1 MSDYDIKKLYAEYE
15 TAKADKEAAIQ
26 EQIAE
31 RQQRAESRKPKFILG
46 TDIEYEPPRWL
57 IPGYIQRG
65 AITLVAAHPGTGK
78 TAFACGLAA
87 CISTGTPIYD
97 VPIEKPGKVLMLS
110 GEDDASVL
118 IGRFVASG
126 GDRKN
131 IIFADNIGASGLTM
145 VSPEVEEVVKRHD
158 VSLVVFDPY
167 QLFLGANID
176 MNKAN
181 QTRPVLTKLAEMC
194 KRTDCAAVIVAHQ
207 TKNSSDITA
216 SLRALGSVDLPAA
229 CRSVLNIIRD
239 PENKEGCIV
248 INTKNNSAPIADS
261 LTYQFIDRG
270 GILFTGYTDKT
281 IDELET
287 AAKQK
292 KQRVHDYE
300 HEPLVQVCNQLIA
313 DNPDGVKLTY
323 FQFDTACN
331 QVLGLVPYLQSNRSV
346 LKKRL
351 LSIQDE
357 MLDRDGI
364 MMEVGVILADNK
376 RGIALNRHHLP
387 KAYQAKIIDKLN

>member
-1 MSDYDIKKLYAEYE
+1 MPDYDFDQLMADYYA
-15 TAKADKEAAIQ
+15 AKADKETAIQ
-26 EQIAE
+26 EQIEE
-31 RQQRAESRKPKFILG
+31 RQQRTESHKAKFILG

-87 CISTGTPIYD
+87 CISTGSPIYD
-97 VPIEKPGKVLMLS
+97 IPIEKPGKVLMLS
-110 GEDDASVL
+110 GEDDASAL
-118 IGRFVASG
+118 IGRFTASG
-126 GDRKN
+126 GDRSN
-131 IIFADNIGASGLTM
+131 IVFADNIGASGLTM
-145 VSPEVEEVVKRHD
+145 VSPEVEEVVRAME

-194 KRTDCAAVIVAHQ
+194 KRTDCAAMIVAHQ
-207 TKNSSDITA
+207 TKNSADVTA

-229 CRSVLNIIRD
+229 CRSVLNIVRD
-239 PENKEGCIV
+239 PDNKESCIV
-248 INTKNNSAPIADS
+248 INTKNNSAPLADS
-261 LTYQFIDRG
+261 LTYQFLDRG

-281 IDELET
+281 IEEIES

-292 KQRVHDYE
+292 KKRKHDYE
-300 HEPLVQVCNQLIA
+300 NEPLVQVCNRLMA
-313 DNPDGVKLTY
+313 DHPEGVKLSY
-323 FQFDTACN
+323 FQFDTAC
-331 QVLGLVPYLQSNRSV
+331 QEELGLVPYPQNSRGV
-346 LKKRL
+346 MKKRL
-351 LSIQDE
+351 LAVQDE

-364 MMEVGVILADNK
+364 MMDVGVVLADNK
-376 RGIALNRHHLP
+376 RGIALSRHHLP
-387 KAYQAKIIDKLN
+387 RAYQAKISN